1 LLPWIKLHRTALALW
16 AWVLGVGVWLVGNVV
31 GDFAKD
37 ADDTAT
43 RFRQFIVLQSRTQT
57 ILSAV
62 RIYGGKLGDLTRA
75 TQDQQGS
82 AQAQMSRQIEQL
94 QELDIRVD
102 DHAGFYKELKS
113 NAEQLG
119 DKDIGRRIDI
129 ILEEV
134 QFCSEQ
140 IKRAGEQVDVAQIY
154 LYGLKGKPVKVPDDD
169 RPKAIAGRLQAASTL
184 IEAVVTRLK
193 SDETSSRL
201 IVVRLDSLAQRK
213 AEAANFWSWVARIIT
228 WALYLAA
235 AILTLMGKLLPSAEA
250 GDEDEMMLET

>member
-1 LLPWIKLHRTALALW
+1 
-16 AWVLGVGVWLVGNVV
+16 GVGVWLVGNVV

-154 LYGLKGKPVKVPDDD
+154 LYG
-169 RPKAIAGRLQAASTL
+169 
-184 IEAVVTRLK
+184 
-193 SDETSSRL
+193 
-201 IVVRLDSLAQRK
+201 
-213 AEAANFWSWVARIIT
+213 
-228 WALYLAA
+228 
-235 AILTLMGKLLPSAEA
+235 
-250 GDEDEMMLET
+250 